1 LTLYCRAMYYR
12 QKAVTVD
19 SMKTMFI
26 LIALLVTACLAGC
39 SSVSMPSLPWSG
51 STVKPDP
58 TAEAL
63 YDEGT
68 RYFTEKRY
76 ARAID
81 AWTKIKTDYP
91 FSPQLTD
98 VELKIADAYYLNQ
111 QYPEAINGFKEF
123 QSLHPTNENIAFVVY
138 RLGQAHLDQFTS
150 IERDQKNTEI
160 AKTYFETVITNYPK
174 SPYAIEAKEQ
184 LAKCVGYL
192 AEHDFNVASF
202 YLKQEKY
209 PAARDRFEAIVRKYP
224 GTPVAAR
231 SLFFLGESYR
241 KEKNNVKAALAYE
254 ALLQYYPESKLAPE
268 AKAQLDQLEKDK
280 QDPLSMLLMRDRRP
294 GAATTPESG
303 QATANNDKLK
313 DVNNLVAKTEVVYEE
328 PGEEKGVFSKVV
340 EKINPF
346 SSSDNGKKQPESATA
361 LAMKKNASEKDQS
374 PGVLGS
380 LWNGINPFGGQSSK
394 TNKTNA
400 TAKSAVAPNVQL
412 VNQIDDSLKQK
423 GIDSETQTAALNPPA
438 AALPKENTP
447 PPPQTMDTGKLLGD
461 IDMNLQKAGKDAS
474 ELPPPPEAAPAFKD
488 PAAAEI
494 ATAKAKA
501 AAKPDPQQSAEML
514 SGIDQKLKSQGF
526 EPAKLEAPLTPSS
539 EVGEAPKKEPTRNVE
554 LEPKMAVDKGPLF
567 LAPTEIPAQGK
578 AAATENAVNPE
589 KKPESSEKQPAP
601 GDRDFSRQL
610 VKGPVQSPTPTPVA
624 KTAEQKRPAP
634 GDEDESKGIF
644 DQLKDDVENVHKL
657 LNPFQW

>member
-1 LTLYCRAMYYR
+1 
-12 QKAVTVD
+12 
-19 SMKTMFI
+19 MKTMFI
-26 LIALLVTACLAGC
+26 LIALLVTTCLAGC
-39 SSVSMPSLPWSG
+39 SSVSMPSLPWSA

-63 YDEGT
+63 YEEGT

-81 AWTKIKTDYP
+81 VWTKIKTDYP

-111 QYPEAINGFKEF
+111 QYPEAINAFKEF

-138 RLGQAHLDQFTS
+138 RLGQAYLDQFTS

-160 AKTYFETVITNYPK
+160 AKTYFENVITNYPK
-174 SPYAIEAKEQ
+174 SPYAIDAKEK

-241 KEKNNVKAALAYE
+241 KEKNNVRAALAYE

-268 AKAQLDQLEKDK
+268 AKAQLDQLEKEK
-280 QDPLSMLLMRDRRP
+280 QDPLAMLLMRDRRP
-294 GAATTPESG
+294 GAVTTPESG
-303 QATANNDKLK
+303 QAIANNEKLK

-340 EKINPF
+340 DKINPF
-346 SSSDNGKKQPESATA
+346 SSSDDGKKQPETATD
-361 LAMKKNASEKDQS
+361 LLVKKKASEKDQS
-374 PGVLGS
+374 PGVLAS
-380 LWNGINPFGGQSSK
+380 LWNGINPFGGQKPKISK
-394 TNKTNA
+394 ANA
-400 TAKSAVAPNVQL
+400 TTKNDQL

-423 GIDSETQTAALNPPA
+423 GINSETQTAALNPPA

-447 PPPQTMDTGKLLGD
+447 VPQTTDTGKLLGD
-461 IDMNLQKAGKDAS
+461 IDANLQKAGKNSS
-474 ELPPPPEAAPAFKD
+474 ELPPPPEAAMVFKNA
-488 PAAAEI
+488 AAAEV
-494 ATAKAKA
+494 ATTKA
-501 AAKPDPQQSAEML
+501 ATKPDPQQSAEVL
-514 SGIDQKLKSQGF
+514 SSIDQKLKSQGI
-526 EPAKLEAPLTPSS
+526 EPSKFEAPPTPNEVS
-539 EVGEAPKKEPTRNVE
+539 ETPKKEPAKNVE
-554 LEPKMAVDKGPLF
+554 LEPKMGIEKGPLF
-567 LAPTEIPAQGK
+567 LGPTEIPAQAK
-578 AAATENAVNPE
+578 ATSSETAVNTE
-589 KKPESSEKQPAP
+589 RKPESSEKQPVP
-601 GDRDFSRQL
+601 GDREFPRQL
-610 VKGPVQSPTPTPVA
+610 VKGPAQPQSQTPVA
-624 KTAEQKRPAP
+624 KSAEQKRPVP
-634 GDEDESKGIF
+634 GEEEESKGIF
-644 DQLKDDVENVHKL
+644 EQLKGDVESVHKL

>member
-1 LTLYCRAMYYR
+1 MR
-12 QKAVTVD
+12 
-19 SMKTMFI
+19 TMFI
-26 LIALLVTACLAGC
+26 LVALLVTACLAGC
-39 SSVSMPSLPWSG
+39 SSVSMPSLPWSA

-68 RYFTEKRY
+68 RYFAEKRY

-81 AWTKIKTDYP
+81 VWTKIKTDYP

-111 QYPEAINGFKEF
+111 QYPEAINAFKEF

-138 RLGQAHLDQFTS
+138 RLGQAYLDQFTS

-160 AKTYFETVITNYPK
+160 AKTYFENVITNYPK
-174 SPYAIEAKEQ
+174 SPYAIDAKEK

-231 SLFFLGESYR
+231 SLFLLGESYR
-241 KEKNNVKAALAYE
+241 KEKNNVRAALAYE
-254 ALLQYYPESKLAPE
+254 ALLQYYPESKLVPE
-268 AKAQLDQLEKDK
+268 AKAQLAQLEKEK
-280 QDPLSMLLMRDRRP
+280 QDPLAMLLMRDRRP
-294 GAATTPESG
+294 GAATTPETG

-313 DVNNLVAKTEVVYEE
+313 DVNNLVAKTEIVYEE

-346 SSSDNGKKQPESATA
+346 SSSDDGKKQPESATEL
-361 LAMKKNASEKDQS
+361 LAKKNTSEKDQA
-374 PGVLGS
+374 PGVIGS

-400 TAKSAVAPNVQL
+400 TAKSVVSPNVQL

-423 GIDSETQTAALNPPA
+423 GIDSQTQTAALTPPA

-447 PPPQTMDTGKLLGD
+447 APQTMDTGKLLGD
-461 IDMNLQKAGKDAS
+461 IDATLQKAGKS
-474 ELPPPPEAAPAFKD
+474 TGELPPPPEAAPVFKD
-488 PAAAEI
+488 AAAAEA
-494 ATAKAKA
+494 ATAKAIT
-501 AAKPDPQQSAEML
+501 KPDPQQSVEML
-514 SGIDQKLKSQGF
+514 SSIDQKLKSQGF
-526 EPAKLEAPLTPSS
+526 EPSNFEAPPPPSELS
-539 EVGEAPKKEPTRNVE
+539 EAPKKEPAKNVE
-554 LEPKMAVDKGPLF
+554 LEPKMAIDKGPLF
-567 LAPTEIPAQGK
+567 LAPAEIPAQGK
-578 AAATENAVNPE
+578 AATSENSVNPE
-589 KKPESSEKQPAP
+589 KKPESAEKQPVP
-601 GDRDFSRQL
+601 GEDRDFPRQL
-610 VKGPVQSPTPTPVA
+610 VKGPAQPQPPIPVA
-624 KTAEQKRPAP
+624 KTAEQKRPVP
-634 GDEDESKGIF
+634 GEEEEAKGIF
-644 DQLKDDVENVHKL
+644 EQLKGDVENIQKL